1 MYGMAAKPRIHLIT
15 PARSTYHPVNEHGD
29 VHLPP
34 LALFIRLG
42 YICGKPIKNT
52 DTNIRVYTGTS
63 CQLLEEDR
71 VVSILFPGFWEIW
84 TMSLRICSISSLLS
98 DVRTFRVT
106 ADLSA
111 LVRGSSMVL
120 DMVL

>member
-42 YICGKPIKNT
+42 YICGKPIKKHGYEYPCLY
-52 DTNIRVYTGTS
+52 RH
-63 CQLLEEDR
+63 L
-71 VVSILFPGFWEIW
+71 
-84 TMSLRICSISSLLS
+84 
-98 DVRTFRVT
+98 
-106 ADLSA
+106 LSA
-111 LVRGSSMVL
+111 LGRGQGGVDFIFRLLGNL
-120 DMVL
+120 DDVTPDLFHFIVVV